1 MERPRLLPMAEDTK
15 WLELRRLLGSA
26 VDSMRWRLE
35 PLANDDVEHF
45 PDELT
50 DLIYSD
56 VDMGRQ

>member
-1 MERPRLLPMAEDTK
+1 MAEDTK

-45 PDELT
+45 LDELT